1 VNAQLVADRVKKGL
15 ESLSEQM
22 GPYPYNALV
31 LSQMPGRMSQGW
43 PGLIFLSSYVFL
55 TPEEMQRAHISGVDE
70 TMYTSLMP
78 IHESAHQWWGDL
90 VSWKGYRDQWLVEAL
105 ANYCA
110 LVAMEKNQSKE
121 VQEVLLS
128 YRRQLL
134 QENHDKQIGA
144 DAGPV
149 TLGVRLYSSYFPN
162 GYDAISYG
170 RGTWIFHM
178 LRTMLRDAE
187 SKDAK
192 SDPRAAKHAATGDE
206 PFFRVLRKLRERYE
220 GKYINNRIVQQVFE
234 EELPDSLR
242 VDGRKSLDWFFDE
255 WVNGTAI
262 PKLEASDVKLAKSPG
277 RNVISGKLLQKDA
290 PPELV
295 TSVPIY
301 GVSSGKNY
309 VFLGRVFADGPE
321 SAFRVVAPAGITRIE
336 VDPYLTILRRP

>member
-1 VNAQLVADRVKKGL
+1 
-15 ESLSEQM
+15 
-22 GPYPYNALV
+22 
-31 LSQMPGRMSQGW
+31 
-43 PGLIFLSSYVFL
+43 
-55 TPEEMQRAHISGVDE
+55 
-70 TMYTSLMP
+70 
-78 IHESAHQWWGDL
+78 
-90 VSWKGYRDQWLVEAL
+90 
-105 ANYCA
+105 
-110 LVAMEKNQSKE
+110 MEKSHPKD
-121 VQEVLLS
+121 VQEILLS

-134 QENHDKQIGA
+134 LPAKNGHIGA

-170 RGTWIFHM
+170 RGTWMFHM

-187 SKDAK
+187 AKDAK
-192 SDPRAAKHAATGDE
+192 TDPKTAKKAATGEE

-234 EELPDSLR
+234 EEVPESLR
-242 VDGRKSLDWFFDE
+242 FDGRKSLEWFFDE
-255 WVNGTAI
+255 WINGTAI
-262 PKLEASDVKLAKSPG
+262 PKIETADVKVTKTPA
-277 RNVISGKLLQKDA
+277 RVTITGKLTQDDA

-309 VFLGRVFADGPE
+309 TYLGRVFVDGPE
-321 SAFRVVAPAGITRIE
+321 STFRLTAPAGVTRIE